1 MVNQKKIL
9 VVEDD
14 SSIRAGLVDLIEA
27 DGHTVLSASTGVEAV
42 TLFSREAVDLVLL
55 DIMLPEMNG
64 YDVCR
69 KLREQNKQ
77 VPILMLT
84 AKDEEIDKV
93 LGLELGADDYITK
106 PFGVRE
112 LLARIHAAL
121 RRLENISQPQGADLS
136 GATFSFG
143 GFEVDRKRYE
153 IRRGDKAI
161 AITVRELRLLEV
173 FAEKPN
179 EVLSREYLLNAV
191 WGVNYFGTTRTLDQ
205 HIAQL
210 RKKILFPD
218 SHQVIVTVHGVG
230 YKYSA

>member
-1 MVNQKKIL
+1 MVNQKTIL

-14 SSIRAGLVDLIEA
+14 PSIRAGLTEAIEE
-27 DGHTVLSASTGVEAV
+27 DGHNVLRAATGVEGV
-42 TLFSREAVDLVLL
+42 TLFSTEAVDLVLL
-55 DIMLPEMNG
+55 DIMLPELNG

-69 KLREQNKQ
+69 KIREQNKQ
-77 VPILMLT
+77 VPILMLS

-121 RRLENISQPQGADLS
+121 RRVENVSEARGAQLG

-143 GFEVDRKRYE
+143 GCEVDRKRYE
-153 IRRGDKAI
+153 IRKGDKGI
-161 AITVRELRLLEV
+161 PITVRELRLLEV

-179 EVLSREYLLNAV
+179 EVLSRDYLLNAV
-191 WGVNYFGTTRTLDQ
+191 WGIDYFGTTRTLDQ

-210 RKKILFPD
+210 RKKIEIPD
-218 SHQVIVTVHGVG
+218 SHQAIVTIHGVG
-230 YKYSA
+230 YKYSG